1 MAQLYCVCFK
11 RYNICFTFSIEL
23 SGLDLPDIT
32 IGNAASTA
40 KGLARKRPRRS
51 LNVTAFEKRLKDG
64 DGTIT
69 ATDGLQ

>member
-1 MAQLYCVCFK
+1 M
-11 RYNICFTFSIEL
+11 
-23 SGLDLPDIT
+23 DLPDIT